1 MSTVA
6 GRAEA
11 DGAVREVASKRPR
24 SETDASGCENNLAE
38 QLAALKIRADAA
50 EAAAK
55 KETAER
61 AEAEAAAR
69 KAAEAEREAA
79 EAARKAAE
87 ERAPP
92 HIAHLPRAAGL
103 SRLLVL
109 LMAAAAVAVA
119 PTMWTSENASSCTI
133 PLLDI
138 TT

>member
-55 KETAER
+55 KETER